1 MAVEQRRLRG
11 RKGLP
16 FSAAVLL
23 VAAFLLSLVAAP
35 IVASAKPVSSSIL
48 VDAATGE
55 VLSSSNA
62 DARTYP
68 ASLTKMMTLYQ
79 LFDALKRGQIKLT
92 DTIVFSAHA
101 AAQDATNLAV
111 SQGDTIRVETAIQA
125 VVVRSANDAAT
136 AIGEKLAGTE
146 WGFAKRMNATA
157 RALGMT
163 NTVFQNA
170 NGLPDP
176 DQHTTARDMAILG
189 VALLRDFPEYYH
201 YFSVERFTYHGVQ
214 YAGHNH
220 VLSKFDG
227 ADGIKTGYIRAAG
240 FNLVTSATRNGR
252 RLVGVILGGQ
262 SPYIRDKNMVALM
275 AKGFK
280 TTAGTGTQ
288 LALNGTVKTTPTPA
302 APAAVAAT
310 QPATT
315 AVATSAPAP
324 AVMPPPSVAAPAM
337 VATALAPVASTTTVA
352 AATTTPTFSDGTDNQ
367 LLPVLKP
374 GTELELTSAA
384 APDSQS
390 VEPVWHSNTPATY
403 GVQVGAYSQFTPA
416 QNAALRVTRAMPG
429 IFSDARIVVDE
440 SNSLYRARLVGLS
453 KADAEQACAKLHAQ
467 KADCMVLSTTDG
479 LAKAN

>member
-1 MAVEQRRLRG
+1 M
-11 RKGLP
+11 P
-16 FSAAVLL
+16 FPAAVLL
-23 VAAFLLSLVAAP
+23 VAAFLLSFVAAP
-35 IVASAKPVSSSIL
+35 IVANAKPVSSSIL

-79 LFDALKRGQIKLT
+79 LFDALKRGQIKLN

-201 YFSVERFTYHGVQ
+201 YFSVENFTYHGVQ

-220 VLSKFDG
+220 VLNKFDG
-227 ADGIKTGYIRAAG
+227 ADGIKTGYIRASG

-280 TTAGTGTQ
+280 TTVGTGTQ

-310 QPATT
+310 QPAPV
-315 AVATSAPAP
+315 AVASAAPAP
-324 AVMPPPSVAAPAM
+324 AVMPPSVAAPAM
-337 VATALAPVASTTTVA
+337 VTAALAPVATTVA
-352 AATTTPTFSDGTDNQ
+352 AATPVATPTFSDGTDNQ

-374 GTELELTSAA
+374 GTELQLTSAA

-390 VEPVWHSNTPATY
+390 VEPVWHSNAPASY

-453 KADAEQACAKLHAQ
+453 KADAEQACAKLHSQ
-467 KADCMVLSTTDG
+467 KSDCMVLSTTDG

>member
-11 RKGLP
+11 RNSLP
-16 FSAAVLL
+16 FSAAVLF
-23 VAAFLLSLVAAP
+23 VAALLLSLAAAP
-35 IVASAKPVSSSIL
+35 VVAHAKPVSSSIL

-68 ASLTKMMTLYQ
+68 ASLTKMMTLYE
-79 LFDALKRGQIKLT
+79 LFDALKHGQIKLS

-101 AAQDATNLAV
+101 AAQEATNLAV
-111 SQGDTIRVETAIQA
+111 SSGDTIRVETAIQA

-136 AIGEKLAGTE
+136 AIGEKLGGTE
-146 WGFAKRMNATA
+146 WSFAKRMNQTA

-201 YFSVERFTYHGVQ
+201 YFSVESFTYHGVK

-220 VLSKFDG
+220 VLNKFDG
-227 ADGIKTGYIRAAG
+227 ADGIKTGYIRASG
-240 FNLVTSATRNGR
+240 FNLVTSAERNGR

-262 SPYIRDKNMVALM
+262 TPYVRDKNMVAM
-275 AKGFK
+275 MTKGFK
-280 TTAGTGTQ
+280 TNVGTGTQ
-288 LALNGTVKTTPTPA
+288 LALNGSVKTTPTPA
-302 APAAVAAT
+302 APAAVAAVP
-310 QPATT
+310 PA
-315 AVATSAPAP
+315 AAPAP
-324 AVMPPPSVAAPAM
+324 AVAPPPSVAAPTM
-337 VATALAPVASTTTVA
+337 VAAALAPVAGSTTASA
-352 AATTTPTFSDGTDNQ
+352 APATTPTFSDGTDNQ

-374 GTELELTSAA
+374 GTELRLTSAA
-384 APDSQS
+384 MPDAQA
-390 VEPVWHSNTPATY
+390 VEPVWHSSAPASY
-403 GVQVGAYSQFTPA
+403 GVQVGAYSQYTPA

-429 IFSDARIVVDE
+429 IFSEARIVVDE
-440 SNSLYRARLVGLS
+440 SNSLYRARLMGLS

-467 KADCMVLSTTDG
+467 RTDCMVLSTTDG

>member
-1 MAVEQRRLRG
+1 MPVEQRRVRG
-11 RKGLP
+11 RKASP
-16 FSAAVLL
+16 FSAAFLLLSVL
-23 VAAFLLSLVAAP
+23 LLSLTAAP
-35 IVASAKPVSSSIL
+35 IAAQARPVSSSIL

-55 VLSSSNA
+55 VITSSNA

-79 LFDALKRGQIKLT
+79 LFDALKRGQIKMG

-111 SQGDTIRVETAIQA
+111 SEGDTIRVETAIQA

-136 AIGEKLAGTE
+136 AIGEKLCGSE
-146 WGFAKRMNATA
+146 WAFAKRMNATA

-201 YFSVERFTYHGVQ
+201 YFSVESFTYHGVQ

-220 VLSKFDG
+220 VLDKLDG
-227 ADGIKTGYIRAAG
+227 ADGIKTGYIRASG
-240 FNLVTSATRNGR
+240 FNLVTSATHNGR
-252 RLVGVILGGQ
+252 RLLGVIMGGET
-262 SPYIRDKNMVALM
+262 PWIRDKNMVAM
-275 AKGFK
+275 MTKGFK
-280 TTAGTGTQ
+280 TNVGTGTQ

-302 APAAVAAT
+302 APATLAVAS
-310 QPATT
+310 T
-315 AVATSAPAP
+315 AQPAP
-324 AVMPPPSVAAPAM
+324 AAPAALAVALPASVVAPAM
-337 VATALAPVASTTTVA
+337 VATALAPVAATA
-352 AATTTPTFSDGTDNQ
+352 AATATVMTPTFSDGTDQ

-374 GTELELTSAA
+374 GTELQLTSAG
-384 APDSQS
+384 APDAQS
-390 VEPVWHSNTPATY
+390 VEPVWRSGSPASY
-403 GVQVGAYSQFTPA
+403 GVQVGAYSQYAPA
-416 QNAALRVTRAMPG
+416 QSAAIRVTRAMPG
-429 IFSDARIVVDE
+429 IFSEARIVVDE
-440 SNSLYRARLVGLS
+440 SNALYRARLMGLS
-453 KADAEQACAKLHAQ
+453 KTDAEQACAKLHAQ
-467 KADCMVLSTTDG
+467 QADCMVLSSTDG

>member
-1 MAVEQRRLRG
+1 
-11 RKGLP
+11 LP
-16 FSAAVLL
+16 FSAAVL

-35 IVASAKPVSSSIL
+35 IVASARPVASSIL

-79 LFDALKRGQIKLT
+79 LFDALKRGQIKLG

-111 SQGDTIRVETAIQA
+111 SQGDSIRVETAIQA

-146 WGFAKRMNATA
+146 WGFAKKMNQTA

-201 YFSVERFTYHGVQ
+201 YFSVESFTYHGVQ

-220 VLSKFDG
+220 VLNKFDG

-275 AKGFK
+275 TQGFK
-280 TTAGTGTQ
+280 TTVGTGTQ

-302 APAAVAAT
+302 APAAVAVAAAT
-310 QPATT
+310 QTAPAVS
-315 AVATSAPAP
+315 AVATSAPVP
-324 AVMPPPSVAAPAM
+324 AAVPPPSVTAPAM
-337 VATALAPVASTTTVA
+337 VATALAPVAGTTAMA
-352 AATTTPTFSDGTDNQ
+352 AATTTTATFSDGTDNQ

-374 GTELELTSAA
+374 GTELQLTSAG
-384 APDSQS
+384 APDAQA
-390 VEPVWHSNTPATY
+390 VEPVWHSGSPASY
-403 GVQVGAYSQFTPA
+403 GVQVGAYSQYTPA

-429 IFSDARIVVDE
+429 VFSEARIVVDE
-440 SNSLYRARLVGLS
+440 SNSLYRARLMGLS

-467 KADCMVLSTTDG
+467 RADCMVLSTTDG